1 MQDLLLI
8 DKVQQQDIEVSPT
21 INQDM
26 PEVHIVDHGE
36 DHEREDLCAYDVVRV
51 VRGIK
56 GG

>member
-1 MQDLLLI
+1 VQDLLLI
-8 DKVQQQDIEVSPT
+8 DKVQQQYIEASPT

-26 PEVHIVDHGE
+26 PELHIIDHGE
-36 DHEREDLCAYDVVRV
+36 YHKREDLCAYHVVRV